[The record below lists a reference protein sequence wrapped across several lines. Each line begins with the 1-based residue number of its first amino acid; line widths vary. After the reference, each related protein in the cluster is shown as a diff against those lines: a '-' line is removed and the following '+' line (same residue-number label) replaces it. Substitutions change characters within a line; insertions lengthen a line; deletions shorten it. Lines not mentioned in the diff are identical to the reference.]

1 MANGKKTFYIEIN
14 GIQESVSAVDSLN
27 KQLDALEKRIDTL
40 KSKNINISASGGG
53 NAKALDEEAKLL
65 KQIEQLHQ
73 KVRDTEKEEYQE
85 LLNAKQELKEYQT
98 IAKSIAAQENLKS
111 GINNTN
117 TMMGAKAQLRDLKA
131 AMQTVDMNG
140 DQFKKWAAEANELT
154 QKLKEAE
161 ASYGTFS
168 RNVGNYAEGAYEGM
182 KKFSIEVGGV
192 TKEFE
197 SAKKALKE
205 LKAEMQTLQY
215 KQDKGIIT
223 EEETERFKSLVP
235 VVKQLESSIQD
246 AGKPMDALLDTMQS
260 ITALASVGQGLSAL
274 FGLDDSEIE
283 KSIQKLVALQ
293 NVLQGL
299 QTIEKQ
305 ITSQEGI
312 GSWISKGNTQI
323 DKFAAGLLKAEKN
336 AKLLASGLKMIGGA
350 AIIAG
355 ITALVVLFNKFQK
368 KQEEASKAFER
379 NLDVIKT
386 GAEAYKKAEIEL
398 NGYIKKLD
406 EFKGSKKAEKQ
417 LIEEVSKKYDIH
429 NKNIK
434 DVKDMKALL
443 IKMAPTYL
451 ETIKEEAKMTA
462 LAAESAKLYADN
474 IALIAKRD
482 KLQTDY
488 NNLNWNER
496 LSGYGA
502 ALKKQLNDIN
512 TEIDANAKSMDVFNK
527 ELDKSAEIVSKN
539 KTALAEMGVGGGKER
554 EKKIKDNSKKVE
566 EAVRQAENNIN
577 ELRLKLMRDGLY
589 KELMQLDDNNRKEID
604 KIKKNG
610 QKVEEQL
617 LLQQQNYEK
626 QQQELIDKYTKSLQ
640 DSNAKLAIDT
650 QIESIQRLKDE
661 WEQLYLTVNRPTS
674 TKDAPLFGLELESVG
689 QVLKNYNK
697 YKDLYDIRND
707 ALSQNNWEAYF
718 EALKKQYLPNAA
730 KEVQEEFFRLLGE
743 TRPDSFDKWLE
754 GDALITKKPNK
765 KAYEYLK
772 NQFEEKT
779 KELRYFILKYSGNID
794 FGEKAITQTLQNSYL
809 ERVSL
814 LNERYKNMLD
824 VTNNYINE
832 KKELELEAINNEE
845 KLQKESIDKELDAAR
860 EGYEKLLAQSKKY
873 SAYTPESVSEFLRG
887 KDKIQLENGGE
898 RDLTN
903 EEKRLQGLITLIDE
917 KEKER
922 TQIVKKYNNER
933 RRIEQEAHNEQ
944 QANNTKYYDRELES
958 IEAYMQKAN
967 DILSKQPETNELGF
981 IYIKKT
987 KAQYKE
993 VLDLYKEMTNEIN
1006 TTLYKALTAL
1016 GSGEINGQEFERIV
1030 NNLEYYKKKI
1040 KEENNE
1046 ILKTQ
1051 KGLGL
1056 ELYKQIDQYLQMVGQ
1071 AATQIIQSIGQIN
1084 DAAFEKEME
1093 ALDKRSEYYEDLL
1106 EKQKEIT
1113 QKYADDVNSIEDELS
1128 TARGDRR
1135 QHLIDQLNAQM
1146 QAQRESLAQEK
1157 QIEKEQK
1164 KIDDR
1169 KKKLDYDNEM
1179 RKWNQSKLTAAIN
1192 TALAISS
1199 AAVNSWPIP
1208 AVPMIAAATAMGAA
1222 QMAAIIANKPRKY
1235 ADGGLLEGRSHAQ
1248 GGIKVLG
1255 GHAEVE
1261 GGEFVTNR
1269 RTTAQN
1275 SDLLYYINSKKK
1287 KLDLSDMIE
1296 FYSSKPKKSISG
1308 MKRMFADGGEL
1319 PTLRTDISLNS
1330 RLVDTMERYSER
1342 PVQVEVVEIMN
1353 KTEDVR
1359 RTQVLAGLS

>member
-1 MANGKKTFYIEIN
+1 MAKNAEFKIVIN
-14 GIQESVSAVDSLN
+14 GIQESINAVDALN
-27 KQLDALEKRIDTL
+27 KELDALEKRINTL
-40 KSKNINISASGGG
+40 ANKNVSVSASGGG

-168 RNVGNYAEGAYEGM
+168 RNVGNYANGAYEGM
-182 KKFSIEVGGV
+182 KKFNLEIGGV

-197 SAKKALKE
+197 SAKQAVKE

-235 VVKQLESSIQD
+235 VVRQLESAIQD

-260 ITALASVGQGLSAL
+260 ITAIASVGQGLSAL

-305 ITSQEGI
+305 IQTQEGI
-312 GSWISKGNTQI
+312 GSWLSKGNAAI

-336 AKLLASGLKMIGGA
+336 AKLLASGLKMLGA
-350 AIIAG
+350 GAIIAG

-368 KQEEASKAFER
+368 SQEEARKAFER

-386 GAEAYKKAEIEL
+386 GAEAYKRAEIEL

-512 TEIDANAKSMDVFNK
+512 TEIDANAKSMDVFNN
-527 ELDKSAEIVSKN
+527 ELDKSAKIVAKN
-539 KTALAEMGVGGGKER
+539 KTALSEMGIGGGKETT
-554 EKKIKDNSKKVE
+554 KKIKDNAKKTE
-566 EAVRQAENNIN
+566 DAVRQAENNIN
-577 ELRLKLMRDGLY
+577 ELRLKLMRDGFY

-626 QQQELIDKYTKSLQ
+626 QQQELRDKYTKSLQ

-697 YKDLYDIRND
+697 YKELYKIRND

-765 KAYEYLK
+765 EAYNYLK

-779 KELRYFILKYSGNID
+779 KELRYFILKYSGSID

-809 ERVSL
+809 ERIAL

-824 VTNNYINE
+824 VTNNYINQ

-873 SAYTPESVSEFLRG
+873 SAYTPESVSEYLRVT
-887 KDKIQLENGGE
+887 DKVKLKNGGE
-898 RDLTN
+898 RDLTE
-903 EEKRLQGLITLIDE
+903 EEKNLKTLITLIDE

-922 TQIVKKYNNER
+922 TQIVQKYTNQRKK
-933 RRIEQEAHNEQ
+933 IEQEANNEQ
-944 QANNTKYYDRELES
+944 QANNAKYYDRELES

-981 IYIKKT
+981 IDIKKT
-987 KAQYKE
+987 KTQYKE

-1006 TTLYKALTAL
+1006 STLYKALTAL
-1016 GSGEINGQEFERIV
+1016 GSGEINGQDFERIV

-1056 ELYKQIDQYLQMVGQ
+1056 DLYKQIDQYLQMVGQ

-1113 QKYADDVNSIEDELS
+1113 QKYADDVNDIEDELS
-1128 TARGDRR
+1128 SSRGDRR
-1135 QHLIDQLNAQM
+1135 QYLIDMLNQQM
-1146 QAQRESLAQEK
+1146 AAQRESLAQEK
-1157 QIEKEQK
+1157 QIEKEQERIDK
-1164 KIDDR
+1164 KR
-1169 KKKLDYDNEM
+1169 EKLEYDNEM

-1192 TALAISS
+1192 AALAISA
-1199 AAVNSWPIP
+1199 AAVNTWPMPAIP
-1208 AVPMIAAATAMGAA
+1208 MMALATAVGAA
-1222 QMAAIIANKPRKY
+1222 QMAAVLANKPKKY
-1235 ADGGLLEGRSHAQ
+1235 AEGGLLEGRSHAQ
-1248 GGIKVLG
+1248 GGIPVG
-1255 GHAEVE
+1255 NSGIEVE
-1261 GGEFVTNR
+1261 GNEFVTNK
-1269 RTTAQN
+1269 RTTSQN
-1275 SDLLYYINSKKK
+1275 LALLQFINSKKRK
-1287 KLDLSDMIE
+1287 IDLSDMIE
-1296 FYSSKPKKSISG
+1296 FYSSKANKNISNT
-1308 MKRMFADGGEL
+1308 KTYFADGGQI
-1319 PTLRTDISLNS
+1319 PVLRNDIDLSD
-1330 RLVDTMERYSER
+1330 RLITTMEKYSEK
-1342 PVQVEVVEIMN
+1342 PTVVQVVDIIN
-1353 KTEDVR
+1353 KAESLR
-1359 RTQVLAGLS
+1359 QVQTLAGLS

>member
-1 MANGKKTFYIEIN
+1 MAKNAEFKIVIN
-14 GIQESVSAVDSLN
+14 GIQESINAVDALN
-27 KQLDALEKRIDTL
+27 KELDALEKRINTL
-40 KSKNINISASGGG
+40 ANKNVSVSASGGG
-53 NAKALDEEAKLL
+53 NAKALDEEAKMLQ
-65 KQIEQLHQ
+65 KIEELHQ
-73 KVRDTEKEEYQE
+73 KVAASEKAEYQE
-85 LLNAKQELKEYQT
+85 LLHAKEELKEYQT
-98 IAKSIAAQENLKS
+98 IAKSIAAQDNLKS
-111 GINNTN
+111 GVNNLN
-117 TMMGAKAQLRDLKA
+117 TIQGMKAQLHDLKA
-131 AMQTVDMNG
+131 AMQTVDVGG

-154 QKLKEAE
+154 QKLKEIE

-168 RNVGNYAEGAYEGM
+168 RDVGNYSNGVADGM
-182 KKFSIEVGGV
+182 KKFNLEIGGV

-305 ITSQEGI
+305 IQSQEGI
-312 GSWISKGNTQI
+312 GSWLSKGNAAI
-323 DKFAAGLLKAEKN
+323 DKFATGLLKAEKN
-336 AKLLASGLKMIGGA
+336 AKLLASGLKMLGA
-350 AIIAG
+350 GAIIAG

-368 KQEEASKAFER
+368 SQEEARKAFER

-386 GAEAYKKAEIEL
+386 GAEAYKRAEIEL

-527 ELDKSAEIVSKN
+527 ELDKSADIVAKN
-539 KTALAEMGVGGGKER
+539 KTALSEMGIGGGKETT
-554 EKKIKDNSKKVE
+554 KKIKDNSKKTE
-566 EAVRQAENNIN
+566 DAVRQAENNIN

-589 KELMQLDDNNRKEID
+589 KELMQLDENNRKEID

-626 QQQELIDKYTKSLQ
+626 QQQELIEKYTKSLQ

-765 KAYEYLK
+765 EAYNYLK

-779 KELRYFILKYSGNID
+779 KELRYFILKYSGSID

-809 ERVSL
+809 ERIAL

-824 VTNNYINE
+824 VTNNYINQ

-944 QANNTKYYDRELES
+944 QANNAKYYDRELES

-967 DILSKQPETNELGF
+967 DILSNQPETNGLGF
-981 IYIKKT
+981 IDIKKT

-1113 QKYADDVNSIEDELS
+1113 QKYADDVNDIEDELANS
-1128 TARGDRR
+1128 RGDRR
-1135 QHLIDQLNAQM
+1135 QFLIDQLNAQM

-1157 QIEKEQK
+1157 QIEKEQERIDK
-1164 KIDDR
+1164 KR
-1169 KKKLDYDNEM
+1169 EKLEYDNEM

-1192 TALAISS
+1192 AALAISA
-1199 AAVNSWPIP
+1199 AAVNTWPMPAIP
-1208 AVPMIAAATAMGAA
+1208 MMALAASVGAA
-1222 QMAAIIANKPRKY
+1222 QMAAVLAQKPKKY
-1235 ADGGLLEGRSHAQ
+1235 AEGGLLEGRSHAQ
-1248 GGIKVLG
+1248 GGIPVG
-1255 GHAEVE
+1255 NTGIEVE
-1261 GGEFVTNR
+1261 GNEFVTNK

-1275 SDLLYYINSKKK
+1275 LALLQFINSKKRK
-1287 KLDLSDMIE
+1287 IDLSDMIE
-1296 FYSSKPKKSISG
+1296 FYSNKANKNISNT
-1308 MKRMFADGGEL
+1308 KTYFADGGQI
-1319 PTLRTDISLNS
+1319 PVLRNDIDLSD
-1330 RLVDTMERYSER
+1330 RLITTMEKYSEK
-1342 PVQVEVVEIMN
+1342 PTVVQVVDIIN
-1353 KTEDVR
+1353 KAESLR
-1359 RTQVLAGLS
+1359 QVQTLAGLS